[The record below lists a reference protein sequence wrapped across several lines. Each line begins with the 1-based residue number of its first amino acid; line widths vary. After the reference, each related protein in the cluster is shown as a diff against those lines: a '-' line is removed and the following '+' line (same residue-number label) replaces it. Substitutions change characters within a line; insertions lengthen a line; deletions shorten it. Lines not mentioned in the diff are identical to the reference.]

1 MGGRVGVGE
10 GVGVRGGR
18 VATVVNVGSGEGDG
32 VALGVPDGEMVGLGI
47 AGRVAVVEG
56 ARATGLPV
64 GGPQALRLQLV
75 QSSARNNSTA
85 GRRIGILSLL
95 DNVEKVAE

>member
-1 MGGRVGVGE
+1 MGGRVGAGE
-10 GVGVRGGR
+10 GVGARGGG
-18 VATVVNVGSGEGDG
+18 VATVVNVGSVKGDG
-32 VALGVPDGEMVGLGI
+32 VVLGVLDGERVGLGI

-75 QSSARNNSTA
+75 QSSARNNSSA
-85 GRRIGILSLL
+85 GRCIGILSLQ